1 MATDS
6 KLTAV
11 RVCLTGG
18 SSLYTPSFCRYI
30 ATYPSS
36 FAQLTVIPEASRG
49 LAAFRI
55 GSQSILFGAEGY
67 FCDSLECV
75 RFIRGPVRKKAV
87 FKAKWNGLRAITK
100 WWSDESHA
108 RFVRCPDSMSH
119 NANCLLLSQLCY

>member
-1 MATDS
+1 M
-6 KLTAV
+6 
-11 RVCLTGG
+11 
-18 SSLYTPSFCRYI
+18 
-30 ATYPSS
+30 
-36 FAQLTVIPEASRG
+36 IPEASRG

-108 RFVRCPDSMSH
+108 SYATEVAIYGMLHVKRAQDSKAFPSTLAFGEIIYSSIFLH
-119 NANCLLLSQLCY
+119 GNILVLSYVHEY